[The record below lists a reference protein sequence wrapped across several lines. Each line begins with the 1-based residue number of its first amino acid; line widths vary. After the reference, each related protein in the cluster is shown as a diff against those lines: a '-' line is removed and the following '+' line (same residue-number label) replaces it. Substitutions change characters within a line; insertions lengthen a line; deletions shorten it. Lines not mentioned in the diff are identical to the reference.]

1 MTHSNGKPLLI
12 EQLGL
17 SLFSYNH
24 NIQQVDDGF
33 TYTALIFDHIPTQS
47 EVINRIVTDKC
58 KYGEELAIQRKAILN
73 PNFPEF
79 IEYNNFVDGVKQK
92 VKIEYEEIL

>member
-24 NIQQVDDGF
+24 NIQQVEEGF
-33 TYTALIFDHIPTQS
+33 TYKAIIFDHVPTQS
-47 EVINRIVTDKC
+47 EVINRIVTE
-58 KYGEELAIQRKAILN
+58 KYKDGEELAIQRKAILN
-73 PNFPEF
+73 PELPEF
-79 IEYNNFVDGVKQK
+79 IEYNNFVEDLKQK
-92 VKIEYEEIL
+92 VKMEYEEI